1 MNKLDQRYVDVM
13 RAKDAFLKAAA
24 ALADYPI
31 EDNLAFAIV
40 MGGIGMV
47 HATKADDDAKGAE
60 LAGLVI
66 AAALEKREPQE

>member
-1 MNKLDQRYVDVM
+1 M

-24 ALADYPI
+24 ALADYPA

-47 HATKADDDAKGAE
+47 HATKADDKGKGAE
-60 LAGLVI
+60 LAELVI
-66 AAALEKREPQE
+66 AAALEDHLR